1 LFKKIKVITG
11 KCTPRLDGIKGK
23 DGKILTEGSDIK
35 TRWKDYTE
43 DMYKRDSSITESCK
57 IEDFEPEPSI
67 LQDEVRK
74 AVLSLGNGKAAACDG
89 IPIELLKAAGDE
101 GVRIMTILCNKIWD
115 TGQWPNEWKKS
126 VFVPIPKKGDAR
138 ECSNNR
144 TIALISHASKIMLK
158 VIQSRLE
165 SYALKEL
172 PDVQAGFRKGKGT
185 RDQIANLRWIME
197 HQHEFG
203 QDVFFCF
210 IDYTKA
216 FDCVDHA
223 KLWKSLLEFGFPK
236 HIVCVLQRL
245 YDGQK
250 ATVRTEHGDTE
261 EFTIG
266 KGVRQGC
273 ILSPV
278 LFNMYGERIMR
289 EAGLDISMEG
299 IRIGGRCINNLRYAD
314 DTTLAAT
321 GEERLRQLIR
331 SVQNASGKYGLYL
344 NVGKTK
350 VMTTANI
357 DSFIMDGNR
366 IEVVNSF
373 NFLGSTIERT
383 GGCTKEIRRR
393 IGLGKAAM
401 MNLSKIWKDKGISAS
416 TKVMLVRALIFPIL
430 KYGCESWT
438 VKKKDKEMLMSCE
451 LWCWRRLLRIS
462 WTERRT
468 NQSILDELGIEP
480 SLMSEIDRQK
490 LRYFGHIMRSDGLE
504 KAIMLGMGEGKR
516 KKGRPRMRWLDEV
529 QELTGL
535 GLGQLKEEVRQRE
548 SWRAFINRVS
558 RSHQRLDVNR

>member
-1 LFKKIKVITG
+1 MFKKIKEITG

-57 IEDFEPEPSI
+57 IEDFVPEPSI

-74 AVLSLGNGKAAACDG
+74 AMLSLGNGKAAGCDV

-245 YDGQK
+245 
-250 ATVRTEHGDTE
+250 
-261 EFTIG
+261 
-266 KGVRQGC
+266 
-273 ILSPV
+273 
-278 LFNMYGERIMR
+278 
-289 EAGLDISMEG
+289 
-299 IRIGGRCINNLRYAD
+299 
-314 DTTLAAT
+314 
-321 GEERLRQLIR
+321 
-331 SVQNASGKYGLYL
+331 
-344 NVGKTK
+344 
-350 VMTTANI
+350 
-357 DSFIMDGNR
+357 
-366 IEVVNSF
+366 
-373 NFLGSTIERT
+373 
-383 GGCTKEIRRR
+383 
-393 IGLGKAAM
+393 
-401 MNLSKIWKDKGISAS
+401 
-416 TKVMLVRALIFPIL
+416 
-430 KYGCESWT
+430 
-438 VKKKDKEMLMSCE
+438 
-451 LWCWRRLLRIS
+451 
-462 WTERRT
+462 
-468 NQSILDELGIEP
+468 
-480 SLMSEIDRQK
+480 
-490 LRYFGHIMRSDGLE
+490 
-504 KAIMLGMGEGKR
+504 
-516 KKGRPRMRWLDEV
+516 
-529 QELTGL
+529 
-535 GLGQLKEEVRQRE
+535 
-548 SWRAFINRVS
+548 
-558 RSHQRLDVNR
+558 